1 MAKVFVITLILDVIC
16 QLFVLRFAYP
26 GFVVFV
32 LALLPYLL
40 IRGPA
45 NQIVRSCRRLPRQGR
60 NNNDQIRALAQSMGS
75 TEIGF

>member
-1 MAKVFVITLILDVIC
+1 MAKVFVIALILDVIC
-16 QLFVLRFAYP
+16 RPLVLRFAYP
-26 GFVVFV
+26 GFVVFA

-45 NQIVRSCRRLPRQGR
+45 NHILRSFRRLPRQDR
-60 NNNDQIRALAQSMGS
+60 NNNDQIRAPAQPMGS